1 MRIVLAGAT
10 GFIGSALVPALV
22 GAGHEVVVLTRSAK
36 KAVGA
41 AAMVVWDGRS
51 VDAGALAGADAVVNL
66 SGATIAGTRW
76 TARRKRGIVSSRV
89 ESTAAIVDA
98 IAQLRPE
105 QRPRVLVNASGIDYA
120 GDAGDE
126 IVDESVRPGETFLA
140 SVCVE
145 WEAAALAAE
154 ALGLRVVLMRT
165 PVVFARDALALKLM
179 ALPFRLLVGG
189 RLGSGRQWFPWIHLA
204 DAVRL
209 YISAIEDD
217 ALQGPVHMVAPEAV
231 RQADVAREIG
241 RALHRPSILP
251 APGWALKLGLGEQ
264 SDLLLGGQHAVS
276 RKLAAGAFLYPR
288 LADALAE
295 ALR

>member
-10 GFIGSALVPALV
+10 GFIGRALVPALV
-22 GAGHEVVVLTRSAK
+22 DAGHEVVVLTRSAT
-36 KAVGA
+36 KAVDA

-51 VDAGALAGADAVVNL
+51 VDEAALAGADAVVNL

-76 TARRKRGIVSSRV
+76 TARRKRRIVSSRV
-89 ESTAAIVDA
+89 ESTSALVDA
-98 IAQLRPE
+98 IARLRPE

-120 GDAGDE
+120 GDSGDE
-126 IVDESVRPGETFLA
+126 IVDESVRPGRTFLA

-165 PVVFARDALALKLM
+165 PVVLARDALALRLM

-189 RLGSGRQWFPWIHLA
+189 RLGSGRQWFAWIHLA
-204 DAVRL
+204 DTVRL
-209 YISAIEDD
+209 YTSAIEDD

-241 RALHRPSILP
+241 RVLHRPSILP
-251 APGWALKLGLGEQ
+251 APGWLLKLGLGEQ
-264 SDLLLGGQHAVS
+264 SSLLLGGQHAVS
-276 RKLAAGAFLYPR
+276 RKLAADAFLYPR

-295 ALR
+295 ALG